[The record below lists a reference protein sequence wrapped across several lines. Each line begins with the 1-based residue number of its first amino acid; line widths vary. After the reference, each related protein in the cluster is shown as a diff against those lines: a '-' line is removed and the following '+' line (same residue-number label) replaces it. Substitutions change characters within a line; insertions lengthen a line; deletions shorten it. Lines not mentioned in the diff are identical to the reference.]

1 MMLSLDLFS
10 IFPLLF
16 FLLELDY
23 LVSPKILGIRRARAS
38 LFAGR
43 KFDSSVCGI
52 LYFGR
57 LVLDAGTL
65 CDIKTNFV
73 MGSFHLLAL
82 EQL

>member
-43 KFDSSVCGI
+43 KFDSSCLRNFI
-52 LYFGR
+52 LWK
-57 LVLDAGTL
+57 A
-65 CDIKTNFV
+65 C
-73 MGSFHLLAL
+73 S
-82 EQL
+82 